1 MGNDIVVLTIEE
13 LQERWGLLVW
23 MYGIDKLI
31 INEDFPKRG
40 KHSYRVDLL
49 KMEFEKDYVMC
60 DDYYHNIIN
69 HDSPL
74 MFFLKQSILS
84 IKLIPITNGYQER
97 LEFAENGVILIEK
110 AS

>member
-1 MGNDIVVLTIEE
+1 LTIEE
-13 LQERWGLLVW
+13 LQERWNLMVW

-31 INEDFPKRG
+31 ISEDFPKQG

-69 HDSPL
+69 YDSPL
-74 MFFLKQSILS
+74 MFFLKHSVLS
-84 IKLIPITNGYQER
+84 IKLIPIANGYQER
-97 LEFAENGVILIEK
+97 LEFVGNGVVLIEK